1 MEIRS
6 RVEMRQEMSTIE
18 LLLARVKDASF
29 NYMRSCEMTQEQ
41 RVDGGEERRERFGKA
56 LGAAI
61 AKFYSLHYT

>member
-1 MEIRS
+1 MCGGN
-6 RVEMRQEMSTIE
+6 V
-18 LLLARVKDASF
+18 DAIQLETP
-29 NYMRSCEMTQEQ
+29 REQ